1 MTHSKKYI
9 YLKYSFI
16 TALLSIVFISGV
28 HGQQTPAER
37 LVGNWYFDD
46 ASSFATMDERSRA
59 QMDTIPQLKSQV
71 LDSYRGRR
79 LNIAQDGSCSLSL
92 ANGQTAV
99 FSWSLTNDGTLTL
112 TNSSGATVQESVKV
126 LTPNRLVLVPSA
138 RGNARSIIAEQH
150 FIRQ

>member
-9 YLKYSFI
+9 YLKYTII
-16 TALLSIVFISGV
+16 TALLSIAFITNLSS
-28 HGQQTPAER
+28 QQTPAER
-37 LVGNWYFDD
+37 LVGNWYFDEV
-46 ASSFATMDERSRA
+46 SSFATMDTRSRT

-71 LDSYRGRR
+71 LNSYRGRR
-79 LNIAQDGSCSLSL
+79 LFISQDGSCSLAL

-99 FSWSLTNDGTLTL
+99 FSWSLANDGTLTL
-112 TNSSGATVQESVKV
+112 TNANGTTVQESVRV

-138 RGNARSIIAEQH
+138 KGNARSIIAEQH